1 MKSEIKKNLI
11 VGQMMFFLIV
21 VGGSVL
27 IYWLFAPSYYRYEK
41 EKLIRTSYE
50 DLREMDFSMLDES
63 DLSVFQQYENE
74 DLLFTI
80 ADEDFQPVY
89 VSWFD
94 SSERQVYKHIV
105 LCKDKFTKN
114 PEIIDRETKNPMA
127 VKLMGL
133 IDQDGDLFYVSIR
146 EKIYSINKFYSHMG
160 KFLALVFVLALAVG
174 MPVFWMMVRPLTG
187 QMEEIAQ
194 GAARMAGRDFSASLK
209 ADGPYRELNALAAN
223 INQMA
228 KEIQG
233 GAQGRQ
239 ECEGAQEGQTELLD
253 DIRRDVVADISH
265 ELKTPLTIISSQVE
279 MLQCMG
285 DQVDRTYY
293 YDSIV
298 EEVARMS
305 DMVNNLMDL
314 SLMEHQIQKMER
326 QEMNLSDAM
335 EYIRVKYQALFEQS
349 HIREEF
355 LLEPDCKVFGNAYY
369 LEQAIDNYM
378 MNAISHTAQG
388 NRIQVSMRRQEGWV
402 WVEVYNQGERIDP
415 ALMEEIWQGY
425 VIKRP
430 QQDEKAA
437 GGATKEP
444 EQRHM
449 GMGLYLVRRIIQLH
463 EGEYGVENQ
472 EKGVK
477 FWFKVPEA

>member
-1 MKSEIKKNLI
+1 
-11 VGQMMFFLIV
+11 
-21 VGGSVL
+21 
-27 IYWLFAPSYYRYEK
+27 
-41 EKLIRTSYE
+41 
-50 DLREMDFSMLDES
+50 
-63 DLSVFQQYENE
+63 
-74 DLLFTI
+74 
-80 ADEDFQPVY
+80 
-89 VSWFD
+89 
-94 SSERQVYKHIV
+94 
-105 LCKDKFTKN
+105 
-114 PEIIDRETKNPMA
+114 
-127 VKLMGL
+127 
-133 IDQDGDLFYVSIR
+133 
-146 EKIYSINKFYSHMG
+146 MG

-194 GAARMAGRDFSASLK
+194 GAARMAGRDFSVPLK

-233 GAQGRQ
+233 SAQGRQ

-253 DIRRDVVADISH
+253 VSH

-349 HIREEF
+349 YPGRIFIGAGLQGFWQR
-355 LLEPDCKVFGNAYY
+355 LLSGAG
-369 LEQAIDNYM
+369 
-378 MNAISHTAQG
+378 H
-388 NRIQVSMRRQEGWV
+388 RQL
-402 WVEVYNQGERIDP
+402 YDERHFP
-415 ALMEEIWQGY
+415 YG
-425 VIKRP
+425 
-430 QQDEKAA
+430 A
-437 GGATKEP
+437 GQPHPGQHAP
-444 EQRHM
+444 SGRV
-449 GMGLYLVRRIIQLH
+449 GLGGSL
-463 EGEYGVENQ
+463 
-472 EKGVK
+472 
-477 FWFKVPEA
+477 

>member
-194 GAARMAGRDFSASLK
+194 GAARMAGRDFSAPLK

-233 GAQGRQ
+233 GAKAGRSVR
-239 ECEGAQEGQTELLD
+239 EPRKD
-253 DIRRDVVADISH
+253 RRNCWMTFA
-265 ELKTPLTIISSQVE
+265 E
-279 MLQCMG
+279 MWW
-285 DQVDRTYY
+285 R
-293 YDSIV
+293 IFP
-298 EEVARMS
+298 MS
-305 DMVNNLMDL
+305 
-314 SLMEHQIQKMER
+314 
-326 QEMNLSDAM
+326 
-335 EYIRVKYQALFEQS
+335 
-349 HIREEF
+349 
-355 LLEPDCKVFGNAYY
+355 
-369 LEQAIDNYM
+369 
-378 MNAISHTAQG
+378 
-388 NRIQVSMRRQEGWV
+388 
-402 WVEVYNQGERIDP
+402 
-415 ALMEEIWQGY
+415 
-425 VIKRP
+425 
-430 QQDEKAA
+430 
-437 GGATKEP
+437 
-444 EQRHM
+444 
-449 GMGLYLVRRIIQLH
+449 
-463 EGEYGVENQ
+463 
-472 EKGVK
+472 
-477 FWFKVPEA
+477 